1 MSDRF
6 FLCHIDALVMKAK
19 LEKKKK
25 EGFLGFHQQNMTS
38 RSCLPSSSAGSESFV
53 KLCIRNVEE
62 SQLCVSALSQTQPS
76 NVIAS

>member
-25 EGFLGFHQQNMTS
+25 KKKKKKEGFLGFHQQNMTS
-38 RSCLPSSSAGSESFV
+38 RSCLP
-53 KLCIRNVEE
+53 
-62 SQLCVSALSQTQPS
+62 
-76 NVIAS
+76 

>member
-19 LEKKKK
+19 IKKKKKKKKKK

-38 RSCLPSSSAGSESFV
+38 RSCLP
-53 KLCIRNVEE
+53 
-62 SQLCVSALSQTQPS
+62 
-76 NVIAS
+76 